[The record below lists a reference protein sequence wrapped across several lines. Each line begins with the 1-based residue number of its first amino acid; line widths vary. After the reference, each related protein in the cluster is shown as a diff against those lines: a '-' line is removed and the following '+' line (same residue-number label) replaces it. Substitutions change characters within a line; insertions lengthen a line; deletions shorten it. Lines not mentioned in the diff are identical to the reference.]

1 MPVPYPG
8 SLDFEYEMR
17 NFDVRKDFNE
27 DLLKYTDF
35 MHPLLKPLFPT
46 RVSGEKL
53 VAACR
58 DFWEEL
64 NKADYVSKSDN
75 LQLGRS
81 F

>member
-1 MPVPYPG
+1 MKKSG
-8 SLDFEYEMR
+8 A
-17 NFDVRKDFNE
+17 RKDFDDN
-27 DLLKYTDF
+27 LLKYTDF

-58 DFWEEL
+58 NFWEEL

-75 LQLGRS
+75 AQLGRS